1 MKHATLFLAAVLAL
15 AAFPNA
21 SVAQSRTADGWWDWA
36 GQSDR
41 TERSDRTTRTER
53 GDRTTRR
60 AEPRGTVRP
69 NAERRRSTR
78 TERRE
83 DARRAERRE
92 ATRRAER
99 RRDRDDDWDDDDRY
113 DDDDWDDDRY
123 EDRGR
128 RTRKN
133 GPPFCRNG
141 AGHPTKGMQWCY
153 DKGYA
158 NRRADRRYD
167 DRRRDRRDDRWERRS
182 IEDII
187 FGTPRD
193 RDRRTRTVN
202 RSVLDDIL
210 GRRAFTDLTSVASG
224 PLTGRWIYPDATSR
238 VLQLRDGRGPL
249 AEMTDFDGDN
259 RVDLFLVD
267 RTR

>member
-1 MKHATLFLAAVLAL
+1 MRTSTLCLAAVLAF
-15 AAFPNA
+15 AALPDTA
-21 SVAQSRTADGWWDWA
+21 TAQSRTNDGWWDWA
-36 GQSDR
+36 ARSERTTRTDR
-41 TERSDRTTRTER
+41 TPRTER
-53 GDRTTRR
+53 GDRTERR
-60 AEPRGTVRP
+60 TEPRGTVRP
-69 NAERRRSTR
+69 R
-78 TERRE
+78 TERR
-83 DARRAERRE
+83 RT
-92 ATRRAER
+92 TRRDRRDDPRRDRVEDR
-99 RRDRDDDWDDDDRY
+99 RRDRDDDWRDDDWDDDDRY
-113 DDDDWDDDRY
+113 DDDRDDRY

-128 RTRKN
+128 RARKN

-153 DKGYA
+153 DKGYVD
-158 NRRADRRYD
+158 RRADRRYD

-224 PLTGRWIYPDATSR
+224 PLTGRWVYPDATSR
-238 VLQLRDGRGPL
+238 VLQLRDSRGPL